1 MTPQEEASFAPSF
14 NHSLKPKCTAA
25 LIHLL
30 NRVGGAI
37 VRLHLESAHEG
48 HHYVHI
54 PQLNP
59 VPQRLHLHPYQR
71 VEGSLE
77 LAISRQDIINVS

>member
-1 MTPQEEASFAPSF
+1 MTQEEASFVPSF

-25 LIHLL
+25 LIHQL
-30 NRVGGAI
+30 NRVGAI
-37 VRLHLESAHEG
+37 VKLLLESAHEG
-48 HHYVHI
+48 YHYVHI

-71 VEGSLE
+71 VEWVLE